1 MEKIHFLVKGSAEE
15 PYKITFTKDGKDL
28 SAFCTCPAGE
38 NGMYCKHRVNILK
51 GESKNIVSD
60 NAHQVAVVKEKWYPN
75 SAIEAALK
83 NVEKAESLLVDL
95 KAAIALA
102 KKEASIIMRKGYF

>member
-15 PYKITFTKDGKDL
+15 PYKVTFVKDSNNL

-51 GESKNIVSD
+51 GDPKNIVSD
-60 NAHQVAVVKEKWYPN
+60 NDHQVIIINKKWYPN
-75 SAIEAALK
+75 SAIESALK
-83 NVEKAESLLVDL
+83 NVEKAELLLADL
-95 KAAIALA
+95 KSAIALA
-102 KKEASIIMRKGYF
+102 KKEASIIMRQGHL